1 MKFHSLGIAGGL
13 QIRKDDNSPINL
25 TAEDC
30 LKVYRYLKYKHFPN
44 FPLVFDLKEES
55 EIVW

>member
-1 MKFHSLGIAGGL
+1 MEFEPLGIAGGL
-13 QIRKDDNSPINL
+13 QIRKDGKLINL

-30 LKVYRYLKYKHFPN
+30 LKVYRHLKYKHFPM
-44 FPLVFDLKEES
+44 FPIIFEMKEEN